1 MLTSPL
7 QIIPLSLHPR
17 CPSPPPHS
25 PAPFSPL
32 SISSGSLVPI
42 YTHGGVSNQEHA
54 RTRQNMPEHARTRQ
68 NMPEHART
76 RQNTP
81 EHSRVEPGTALAVRP
96 PCLPLSNVPES
107 VLWLWTGNN
116 GNQSVRLRL
125 LLDHLAAFTTLLV
138 MRCYSKV
145 YLFSVMQVCCILAS
159 DLVNISLTPSE
170 QRGMTISVQA

>member
-17 CPSPPPHS
+17 SPSPPPPPY

-54 RTRQNMPEHARTRQ
+54 RTRQNTPRSNRKATVSPPIECSWIRPLTMDREHWEPKRSPETSLGPSCCVYHF
-68 NMPEHART
+68 
-76 RQNTP
+76 
-81 EHSRVEPGTALAVRP
+81 VGI
-96 PCLPLSNVPES
+96 
-107 VLWLWTGNN
+107 
-116 GNQSVRLRL
+116 
-125 LLDHLAAFTTLLV
+125 

-159 DLVNISLTPSE
+159 DLVNMSLTPSE

>member
-1 MLTSPL
+1 MPTSPL

-17 CPSPPPHS
+17 FPSPPS

-54 RTRQNMPEHARTRQ
+54 RTCQGRTRNRINRKATVSPPIECSWIHPLTMDREQ
-68 NMPEHART
+68 WEPKRSPETSLGPSCCVYHF
-76 RQNTP
+76 
-81 EHSRVEPGTALAVRP
+81 VGI
-96 PCLPLSNVPES
+96 
-107 VLWLWTGNN
+107 
-116 GNQSVRLRL
+116 
-125 LLDHLAAFTTLLV
+125 

>member
-7 QIIPLSLHPR
+7 QIIPLPLHPR

-54 RTRQNMPEHARTRQ
+54 RTRQNTPEHARTRQ
-68 NMPEHART
+68 GRT
-76 RQNTP
+76 RNRISHKATVSPPIECSWIRPLTMDREHWEPKRSP
-81 EHSRVEPGTALAVRP
+81 ETSLGPSCCVYHFVGI
-96 PCLPLSNVPES
+96 
-107 VLWLWTGNN
+107 
-116 GNQSVRLRL
+116 
-125 LLDHLAAFTTLLV
+125 

-159 DLVNISLTPSE
+159 DLVNMSLTPSE